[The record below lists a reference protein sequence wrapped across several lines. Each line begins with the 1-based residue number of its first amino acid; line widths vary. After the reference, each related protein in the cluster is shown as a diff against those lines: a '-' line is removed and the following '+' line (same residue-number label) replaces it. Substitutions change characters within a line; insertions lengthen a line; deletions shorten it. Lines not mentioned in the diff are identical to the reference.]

1 MSRTTTLRGLIRE
14 QLRTLQGETYYRH
27 SKVGAEYPFKTFVLE
42 SINFPDSTREDYD
55 LTIDLWDRSPDQKA
69 VEEIADQIEDLFNA
83 ANLPRPPIYTT
94 FFRDG
99 RFVIDDP
106 DKTLHH
112 IQLRFI
118 VQLYEEE

>member
-1 MSRTTTLRGLIRE
+1 MSRTTALRGLIRE
-14 QLRTLQGETYYRH
+14 QLRTVQGETYYRQ
-27 SKVGAEYPFKTFVLE
+27 SDKDAVYPYKTFMLE

-55 LTIDLWDRSPDQKA
+55 LTVDLWDRSPDLRR
-69 VEEIADQIEDLFNA
+69 VEEMADQIEALFNV

-106 DKTLHH
+106 DKTLQH

-118 VQLYEEE
+118 VQLYEEA